1 MNPLEAQKKKIILVE
16 DEADLR
22 IVYST
27 VLMKAEYDVQIAPDG
42 DLALDLIK
50 KLPWDLLILDIMLPK
65 HDGLAIMKEISANNL
80 KKGKIL
86 MLTQLNNENIIQDAF
101 KYGADAYIIKSEITP
116 GKLVDEVKALLV

>member
-22 IVYST
+22 IVYTT